1 MELHS
6 ALPADLGD
14 RLVDLIA
21 CVAEEQGAP
30 PFGEVLL
37 AAMEDPDWGGIG
49 FAAEDGGRLLSYGF
63 AAANPDGRVWT
74 LEVAD
79 RSGQRDRFYRELV
92 ERMDGMGIDETVL
105 WLHAPGHG
113 PPPELFTHDR
123 DLHRMAA
130 PLPVADAGHRPAGVT
145 FSGFDLGRDGQ
156 ALINVNNRA
165 FAGHPEQGEWSEA
178 DLMRRTSLAWFD
190 APGVRTAWI
199 DRRMVAFHWTKVH
212 EAPAPD
218 GGALGEI
225 YVLAVD
231 PAFNGLGLGRAIAID
246 GLHYL
251 AHQRQATRAILYVDS
266 ANVAAANL
274 YRGLGF
280 STEHTD
286 RAYRR
291 SRGG

>member
-1 MELHS
+1 MELRR

-21 CVAEEQGAP
+21 RVTDEQGAP

-37 AAMEDPDWGGIG
+37 AAMENPDGGGIG
-49 FAAEDGGRLLSYGF
+49 FAAEKEGRLLSYGF

-79 RSGQRDRFYRELV
+79 RSRQPDRFYRALV
-92 ERMDGMGIDETVL
+92 KHMDAIGIEETVL
-105 WLHAPGHG
+105 WLHAPSPG
-113 PPPELFTHDR
+113 PPPELFRHDR
-123 DLHRMAA
+123 DLYRMAA
-130 PLPVADAGHRPAGVT
+130 PLPVTGAGHPPDGVA
-145 FSGFDLGRDGQ
+145 FAGFDPEQDAQ
-156 ALINVNNRA
+156 ALIEVNNRA
-165 FAGHPEQGEWSEA
+165 FSGHPEQGEWSEA
-178 DLMRRTSLAWFD
+178 DLQLRTSLPWFD
-190 APGVRTAWI
+190 SPGVRTGWI

-212 EAPAPD
+212 ETPAPD
-218 GGALGEI
+218 GGVLGEI

-231 PAFNGLGLGRAIAID
+231 PAFRGRGLGRAIALD

-251 AHQRQATRAILYVDS
+251 SHQRNASRAILYVDS
-266 ANVAAANL
+266 ANVAAVNL

-280 STEHTD
+280 SVEHTD

-291 SRGG
+291 TRGD